1 MIKINKILPV
11 VMAAIL
17 IMASCKKEQ
26 NGTDNDLEDMDYSD
40 TDLADADVSDND
52 KDVLNFSDM
61 DSEQDVSDEE
71 YDFETEQDAADEVY
85 DLDAEQNDD
94 DTDDYDNYVEK
105 FCKSIEVVSGG
116 DKNCPVSA
124 IPDSCYEVGFSGEN
138 REGNDVDAVLTI
150 EKVESFDFRPEIIS
164 YGVVIR
170 GTCRG
175 EGFKN
180 GEGSCRV
187 GFTGYDISMFDTE
200 ALIGREWQVY
210 YKLGFYGSIHGEIE
224 GRTITVVRDK
234 IGGLVGVSA
243 TGIVDESGETSGD
256 KGVWPTDKVTEFQ
269 VEQSVPDTCAVSY
282 CRKADYY
289 DWESID
295 VLIAPPL
302 KFTRNEKSI
311 TVRNYESLEMDD
323 YVYTVRNSL
332 RVHEKDPDQM
342 LRDTGKKYQF
352 DFYVF
357 NKKALK

>member
-71 YDFETEQDAADEVY
+71 YDFETEQD
-85 DLDAEQNDD
+85 DD
-94 DTDDYDNYVEK
+94 DTDDDDNYVEK
-105 FCKSIEVVSGG
+105 FCEPIEVVSGG

-124 IPDSCYEVGFSGEN
+124 DPGGSYEFGLYSQN
-138 REGNDVDAVLTI
+138 REGNDIDAVLTI
-150 EKVESFDFRPEIIS
+150 EKVITYDLRPEKDHF
-164 YGVVIR
+164 GVAVQGLCK
-170 GTCRG
+170 GTG
-175 EGFKN
+175 YKN
-180 GEGSCRV
+180 GEGTCEVYINRSV
-187 GFTGYDISMFDTE
+187 ISMFDTE
-200 ALIGREWQVY
+200 ALIGREWNVY
-210 YKLGFYGSIHGEIE
+210 YKSGFYGSIHAEIQ
-224 GRTITVVRDK
+224 GREIIVVRDK
-234 IGGLVGVSA
+234 SGWLVGVSA
-243 TGIVDESGETSGD
+243 MGIVDESGEASGD
-256 KGVWPTDKVTEFQ
+256 KGVWPTDKVTEFK
-269 VEQSVPDTCAVSY
+269 VEQFVPDDCAVSY

-323 YVYTVRNSL
+323 YVYTVRNSE